1 MKAIKNLD
9 PIYLEQYDVKVN
21 PHLTY
26 AQIQAI
32 VNSLSEVGDT
42 WAERQQN
49 IDMLILAMATDMK
62 PEELEEI
69 GHETLLRSGLI
80 DMVRRYIYNMY
91 DLETAIKYHE
101 STERAVKEFGKALKS
116 KLDSIDMK
124 ELEKYAGLQK

>member
-9 PIYLEQYDVKVN
+9 TIYLEQYDVHVN

-80 DMVRRYIYNMY
+80 DMVCKYIYNLD
-91 DLETAIKYHE
+91 DLYVAIKYHE

-124 ELEKYAGLQK
+124 ELEKYAGTKK

>member
-42 WAERQQN
+42 WAERQQD
-49 IDMLILAMATDMK
+49 IDMLVLAMVTDMK

-69 GHETLLRSGLI
+69 GHEALLRSGLI
-80 DMVRRYIYNMY
+80 DMVCKYIYNLD
-91 DLETAIKYHE
+91 DLYAAIKYHE

-116 KLDSIDMK
+116 KLDNIDMK
-124 ELEKYAGLQK
+124 ELEKYAGIKK

>member
-1 MKAIKNLD
+1 MKAIKNLE
-9 PIYLEQYDVKVN
+9 PIYLEQYDVHVN
-21 PHLTY
+21 PHLSY

-42 WAERQQN
+42 WAERQQD
-49 IDMLILAMATDMK
+49 IDMLVLTMATDMK

-80 DMVRRYIYNMY
+80 DMVCKYIYNLGDVY
-91 DLETAIKYHE
+91 DAIKYHE

-124 ELEKYAGLQK
+124 ELEKYAGVQK

>member
-1 MKAIKNLD
+1 MKAIKNLE
-9 PIYLEQYDVKVN
+9 PIYLEQYDVHVN
-21 PHLTY
+21 PHLSY

-42 WAERQQN
+42 WAERQQD
-49 IDMLILAMATDMK
+49 IDMLVLAMATDMK

-80 DMVRRYIYNMY
+80 DMVCKYIYNLGDIY
-91 DLETAIKYHE
+91 DAIKYHE

-116 KLDSIDMK
+116 KLDGIDMK
-124 ELEKYAGLQK
+124 ELEKYAGVQK

>member
-32 VNSLSEVGDT
+32 VNSLSEIGDT
-42 WAERQQN
+42 WSERQQN

-80 DMVRRYIYNMY
+80 DMVCKYIYNLGDLY
-91 DLETAIKYHE
+91 DAIKYHE
-101 STERAVKEFGKALKS
+101 STERSVKEFGKALKS

-124 ELEKYAGLQK
+124 ELEKYAGIKK

>member
-9 PIYLEQYDVKVN
+9 PIYLEQYDIKVN

-42 WAERQQN
+42 WSERQQN

-69 GHETLLRSGLI
+69 GHETLLCSGLI
-80 DMVRRYIYNMY
+80 DMVCEYIYNLGDLY
-91 DLETAIKYHE
+91 DAIKYHE
-101 STERAVKEFGKALKS
+101 STERAIKEFGKALKS

-124 ELEKYAGLQK
+124 ELEKYAGIKK

>member
-1 MKAIKNLD
+1 MKAIKNLE
-9 PIYLEQYDVKVN
+9 PIYLEQYDIKVS

-32 VNSLSEVGDT
+32 VNSLSEVGNT
-42 WAERQQN
+42 WSERQQN

-69 GHETLLRSGLI
+69 GHEMLLRSGLI
-80 DMVRRYIYNMY
+80 DMVCKYIYNLD

-124 ELEKYAGLQK
+124 ELEKYAGIKK

>member
-9 PIYLEQYDVKVN
+9 TIYLEQYDVHVN

-49 IDMLILAMATDMK
+49 IDMLILAMATDIN

-69 GHETLLRSGLI
+69 GHETLLRSGMI
-80 DMVRRYIYNMY
+80 DMVRRYIYNLY
-91 DLETAIKYHE
+91 DLEAAIKYHE

-116 KLDSIDMK
+116 KLDGIDMK
-124 ELEKYAGLQK
+124 ELEKYATAKK

>member
-1 MKAIKNLD
+1 MKVIKNLD

-42 WAERQQN
+42 WSERQQN

-80 DMVRRYIYNMY
+80 DMVCKYIYNLD
-91 DLETAIKYHE
+91 DLYAAIKYHE
-101 STERAVKEFGKALKS
+101 SLERAVKEFGKALKS

-124 ELEKYAGLQK
+124 ELEKYAGIKK